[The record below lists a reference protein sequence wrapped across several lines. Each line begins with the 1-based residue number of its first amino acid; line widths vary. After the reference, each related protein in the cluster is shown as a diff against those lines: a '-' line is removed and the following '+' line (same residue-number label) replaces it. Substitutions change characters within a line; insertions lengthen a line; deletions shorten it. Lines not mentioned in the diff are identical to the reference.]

1 MSDTAVQYHRSRCSH
16 LEWQLLACKFKTCQC
31 DYLCAKIL
39 CRLVPLL
46 MCKGDYSKTSF
57 WASGQPH
64 CSLRAFMQHKRIA
77 LEWCAVTAEYLVV
90 SLVCNVISCGPAVLR
105 SQGQY
110 PKQGCQ
116 TRQRQGREGQQQRCR
131 RQMRRSQQS

>member
-1 MSDTAVQYHRSRCSH
+1 
-16 LEWQLLACKFKTCQC
+16 
-31 DYLCAKIL
+31 
-39 CRLVPLL
+39 

-90 SLVCNVISCGPAVLR
+90 SLVCNVISCGPAQSRAIPKARLPNKTAARERGTTAEVQKANETV
-105 SQGQY
+105 SAVIAHKAGQEA
-110 PKQGCQ
+110 KEVG
-116 TRQRQGREGQQQRCR
+116 
-131 RQMRRSQQS
+131 